1 MSEKIMEDSVKE
13 FIKDVKKAL
22 PDWLKDKKEHK
33 DILADLE
40 EHIWAKAEE
49 LSETGQATQES
60 VRKAISHM
68 GTPES
73 IAKEYKKRG
82 TPKVYI
88 TQEMWP
94 LYIKVISIVFTIV
107 IALTFLAQVVTAVFE
122 GFNLGNFIA
131 GLVEGIQLGLLF
143 SFTIITIIFVVL
155 SMEGYFPEDFKS
167 KKQLKKE
174 KLAVEGVIPIKPFI
188 KPVGEIIGGGIQIII
203 GVVFIIQP
211 FPVTLLNPNFLF
223 LLRIFGLFIIG
234 EGTSDM
240 TRGIIGNRQPGT
252 HQIIHLITLFIKAIS
267 IPFVIIL
274 MNHPEI
280 IPWLQYDNVT
290 DTFINIGMSPEFYD
304 AFRWGMIAIIVII
317 ILTGIEDLYR
327 VFKIERYRTK

>member
-1 MSEKIMEDSVKE
+1 MSEKVMENFVKE
-13 FIKDVKKAL
+13 FIKKVKKAL
-22 PDWLKDKKEHK
+22 PDWLKDKKENK
-33 DILADLE
+33 DILIDLE
-40 EHIWAKAEE
+40 EHIWTKAKE
-49 LSETGQATQES
+49 LSETGQATEES

-88 TQEMWP
+88 TKEMWP
-94 LYIKVISIVFTIV
+94 LYLKVIGVVFTIV
-107 IALTFLAQVVTAVFE
+107 IALNVLAQIVDVIFN
-122 GFNLGNFIA
+122 GFNLGQFIV
-131 GLVEGIQLGLLF
+131 GLVQGLQIGLLF

-167 KKQLKKE
+167 KKQLEKE
-174 KLAVEGVIPIKPFI
+174 KYAIEGIIPIKPFI
-188 KPVGEIIGGGIQIII
+188 KPVGEIIGGGIQMII
-203 GVVFIIQP
+203 GVIFIIQP
-211 FPVTLLNPNFLF
+211 FPVTLLNPDFLL

-234 EGTSDM
+234 EGTFDM

-252 HQIIHLITLFIKAIS
+252 HQVIHLITLFIKAIL
-267 IPFVIIL
+267 IPFVIVL
-274 MNHPEI
+274 MNRPEI

-290 DTFINIGMSPEFYD
+290 ETFINIGMSPEFYD

-327 VFKIERYRTK
+327 VFKIEKYRTK

>member
-1 MSEKIMEDSVKE
+1 MSEKVMENSVKE

-40 EHIWAKAEE
+40 EHIWTKAKE

-60 VRKAISHM
+60 VHKAISHM
-68 GTPES
+68 GSPES

-94 LYIKVISIVFTIV
+94 LYIRVISIVFAIV
-107 IALTFLAQVVTAVFE
+107 IALTILAQVVSAVFE
-122 GFNLGNFIA
+122 GFNLGEFIA

-167 KKQLKKE
+167 KKQLEKE
-174 KLAVEGVIPIKPFI
+174 KLAVEHGKPIKPFI

-211 FPVTLLNPNFLF
+211 FPVTLLNPDFLL
-223 LLRIFGLFIIG
+223 LLRIFGLFMLA
-234 EGTSDM
+234 EGTMDM
-240 TRGIIGNRQPGT
+240 TRGVIGNRQPGT
-252 HQIIHLITLFIKAIS
+252 HQVIHIITLFIKAMI
-267 IPFVIIL
+267 IPFIIIL
-274 MNHPEI
+274 MNHPEL

-304 AFRWGMIAIIVII
+304 AFRWGMIAIIVIV
-317 ILTGIEDLYR
+317 ILTGIEDIYK
-327 VFKIERYRTK
+327 VFKIEKYRTK